1 MAYET
6 YLNNYAE
13 KNFYWRGKKKKKT
26 RLKQLGGSY
35 NGVMMQKNPEKIEL
49 SKSPKAIIK

>member
-1 MAYET
+1 MLGFKSIKHFLLGA
-6 YLNNYAE
+6 
-13 KNFYWRGKKKKKT
+13 KKKKKT